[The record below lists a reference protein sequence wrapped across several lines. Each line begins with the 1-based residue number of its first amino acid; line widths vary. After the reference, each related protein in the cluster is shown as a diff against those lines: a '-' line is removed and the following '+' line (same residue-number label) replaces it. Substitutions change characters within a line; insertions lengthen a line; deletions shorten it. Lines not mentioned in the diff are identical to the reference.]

1 MHLLCLTLVLSMA
14 ASAGCIR
21 VEREFIRVADV
32 PQADG
37 SGLPAEEVLLRA
49 PAVGVRR
56 TVEGAELR
64 RLLRLPD
71 NAPAI
76 PPVCFEQASE
86 TLSPERILEA
96 LRKSFP
102 SHEVSIRISDY
113 SRYPIPKG
121 RLEFSR
127 AGLFA
132 TSATVPGRIVL
143 WRGKVVDAG
152 GRSTPVWAR
161 IVIET
166 TREVLTSR
174 RTLEPGA
181 RIEAADLV
189 QIPKAAH
196 PFEERPLLQP
206 TDVIGL
212 AAKRRIPAGSEI
224 TRQMLME
231 PFDIEARQTV
241 TLEVRADQVRLKMS
255 AIAEGRG
262 RTGDSIWLKQTIT
275 GKRLRGRVT
284 GPGMA
289 ILEINPISGEKTTN
303 ELDDVHFS
311 NDAAASGRPQP

>member
-1 MHLLCLTLVLSMA
+1 MA
-14 ASAGCIR
+14 AIAGCIR
-21 VEREFIRVADV
+21 VEGDLIRVADV
-32 PQADG
+32 PQASG
-37 SGLPAEEVLLRA
+37 SGLAADEILLRA
-49 PAVGVRR
+49 PVVGVRR
-56 TVEGAELR
+56 TVESVELR

-71 NAPAI
+71 DAPAI
-76 PPVCFEQASE
+76 PPVCFERAAES
-86 TLSPERILEA
+86 LSPERILEA
-96 LRKSFP
+96 LRKNFP
-102 SHEVSIRISDY
+102 SHDVSIRISDY
-113 SRYPIPKG
+113 SRYPIPRG

-132 TSATVPGRIVL
+132 TAATVPGHIVL
-143 WRGKVVDAG
+143 WRGKVVDAAG
-152 GRSTPVWAR
+152 KSTPVWAR

-166 TREVLTSR
+166 TREVLTTR

-181 RIEAADLV
+181 RIGAADLV

-196 PFEERPLLQP
+196 PFEESTLLQP
-206 TDVIGL
+206 TDVIGM

-241 TLEVRADQVRLKMS
+241 TLEVRADAVRLKMT

-284 GPGMA
+284 GPATA
-289 ILEINPISGEKTTN
+289 IVEINPISGEKTSN
-303 ELDDVHFS
+303 ELDNVPFS
-311 NDAAASGRPQP
+311 NAVAAGRPQP